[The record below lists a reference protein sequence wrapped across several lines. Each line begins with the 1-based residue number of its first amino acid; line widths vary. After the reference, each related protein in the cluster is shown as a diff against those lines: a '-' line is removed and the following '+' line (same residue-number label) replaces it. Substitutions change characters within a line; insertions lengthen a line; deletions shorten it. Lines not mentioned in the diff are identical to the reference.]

1 MGFVP
6 TASRNG
12 AALLSVSSPPSPLL
26 HRHHRRVL
34 DAKDGPPPLSH
45 TNKPPNPKSNLLS
58 PQSVKLS
65 M

>member
-6 TASRNG
+6 TASQYG
-12 AALLSVSSPPSPLL
+12 AAPLPISIPPLPLL

-45 TNKPPNPKSNLLS
+45 TNKPPNSN
-58 PQSVKLS
+58 
-65 M
+65 